1 MVYLHTIQSPIK
13 SNQSFKI
20 FYSIEEDKAEI
31 HFCRDN
37 EEPVIIELD
46 SFELSGLNFNSLIRI
61 FYFRNQ
67 TKLT

>member
-1 MVYLHTIQSPIK
+1 MNYLHTIQSPNK
-13 SNQSFKI
+13 PNQLFKV
-20 FYSIEEDKAEI
+20 FYSLEEDRAEL

-46 SFELSGLNFNSLIRI
+46 AVELSGLNFNSLIQT

-67 TKLT
+67 TNSK